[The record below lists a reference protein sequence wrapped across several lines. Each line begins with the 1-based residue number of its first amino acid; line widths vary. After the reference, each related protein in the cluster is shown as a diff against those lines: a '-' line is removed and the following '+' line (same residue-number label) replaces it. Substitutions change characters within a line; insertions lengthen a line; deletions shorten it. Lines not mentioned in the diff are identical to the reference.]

1 MLVRLRVKSIGII
14 EDIDWNLGQGLN
26 VITGET
32 GVGKSLVI
40 DAVEALL
47 TGKMD
52 DELIRHGDDI
62 AYLEGVFELPCEKTT
77 PPLSKILSDRGIDN
91 GEDILVINCESRR
104 RRRGT
109 IRANGYAVTRSTLN
123 QIGSLLV
130 DIHGQSDH
138 LSLLDKAHHLNLLD
152 SYGDTQE
159 LRNSFGK
166 KALELRQSEGE
177 LKALLEEE
185 REQSR
190 RKELL
195 GFQIDEIRRAELGE
209 EEEETLERERNI
221 QTSSEQLKSLSFQ
234 AYQSLA
240 TGQDSI
246 SSPSVMEKLSE
257 AVEALRQLVS
267 LDPAMKEHLDF
278 LEQSIYGI
286 EEAARDIRSY
296 SERME
301 YDPKRLEEIQ
311 ARLELIKDMKRKY
324 GPTVADILSYLEKG
338 EHEIEE
344 ISQHGERKSHLTEK
358 CSMLR
363 EEMGEIASELSRK
376 RSQAAE
382 RLTEDVASELR
393 DLNMAQVRFQVSIT
407 RQKSEEGI
415 PLPNGITYAYGNS
428 GVDRVEFIA
437 ATNPGEP
444 PKPLAKIASTGE
456 ISRFALALKSA
467 LAGSDNIPV
476 LIFDEIDIGV
486 GGRSGE
492 VVGKKLWKISQ
503 EHQVICVTHLPQ
515 IAAYADSH
523 YSVHKEISENRT
535 SSRLDTISEEARV
548 EEIAAM
554 LSGAQYSETALVNAR
569 EMIQRASL
577 WKQSSSRQES

>member
-1 MLVRLRVKSIGII
+1 MLVQLRVKSIGII
-14 EDIDWNLGQGLN
+14 EDIDWVPGQGFN

-47 TGKMD
+47 AGKMD
-52 DELIRHGDDI
+52 DELIRHGDDT
-62 AYLEGVFELPCEKTT
+62 AYVEGVFELPCKKENSV
-77 PPLSKILSDRGIDN
+77 LIRLLSDSGID
-91 GEDILVINCESRR
+91 GDDDSLVINCESRR
-104 RRRGT
+104 HRRGT
-109 IRANGYAVTRSTLN
+109 IRINGYAVTKSTLS
-123 QIGSLLV
+123 QVGSLLI

-138 LSLLDKAHHLNLLD
+138 LSLLDKAHHLHLLD
-152 SYGDTQE
+152 SYGDASE
-159 LRNSFGK
+159 LRNSFGA
-166 KALELRQSEGE
+166 KALELHQAEDE
-177 LKALLEEE
+177 LKTLLDEEK
-185 REQSR
+185 EQAH

-195 GFQIDEIRRAELGE
+195 GFQIDEIRRAELAAGE
-209 EEEETLERERNI
+209 EEALQRERDI
-221 QTSSEQLKSLSFQ
+221 QASSEQLKSLSFQ
-234 AYQSLA
+234 AHQSLSGA
-240 TGQDSI
+240 EASGDT
-246 SSPSVMEKLSE
+246 PSVMEKLSE
-257 AVEALRQLVS
+257 AVDSLKQLVS
-267 LDPAMKEHLDF
+267 LDPTMKEHLDF
-278 LEQSIYGI
+278 LQQSVYGI

-296 SERME
+296 SERTE

-338 EHEIEE
+338 EKEIEK
-344 ISQHGERKSHLTEK
+344 ISHRGERKSQLLEK
-358 CSMLR
+358 CSSLR
-363 EEMGEIASELSRK
+363 GEMGRIASELSRK
-376 RSQAAE
+376 RSRAAE
-382 RLTEDVASELR
+382 KLTADVDGELR

-415 PLPNGITYAYGNS
+415 PLPDGNSYAYSQS
-428 GVDRVEFIA
+428 GVDKVEFIA

-467 LAGSDNIPV
+467 LAGNDDIPV

-492 VVGKKLWKISQ
+492 VIGRKLWKLSR

-523 YSVHKEISENRT
+523 YSVHKEVSSTRT
-535 SSRLDTISEEARV
+535 TSRMATISEEARI
-548 EEIAAM
+548 EELAAM
-554 LSGAQYSETALVNAR
+554 LSGAHYSETALVNAR
-569 EMIQRASL
+569 EMIHKASQ
-577 WKQSSSRQES
+577 WKRSSSSRE